1 MIDMMS
7 QIYAGLFTEGDF
19 TLDEQGALKVSK
31 VIFLHNLD
39 AKKLEEKQKS
49 VLQKAIERMAHHFSN
64 TVMKKA
70 RRFSISVKRPK
81 PAEFDS
87 LTVNDSQWL
96 HKYSEGYLSAEEE

>member
-31 VIFLHNLD
+31 VIILHNLD
-39 AKKLEEKQKS
+39 AKKSEEKQKL
-49 VLQKAIERMAHHFSN
+49 VLQKAIERMADHFSN

-81 PAEFDS
+81 LAEFDS
-87 LTVNDSQWL
+87 LTVNDSQCP
-96 HKYSEGYLSAEEE
+96 HKESEGYLSAEEA